1 MKLTNSKIATS
12 KKFRGIILLGTIA
25 AAAATVA
32 CSRKS
37 EPKNT
42 QSTYGSVQPAATVK
56 QASLS
61 VTTPSY
67 SQPKSVETKP
77 VEKVQHPKS
86 GVMSYKSRNYGVQF
100 EYPWQYSYVSAKSI
114 ATNEELQPKSDGHE
128 GQITLARIDLPKGFY
143 PDTDFERGYFTLGL
157 NPEIEEHDCKSV
169 LGTGKDVK
177 TEKVNDTEFSWVE
190 SDEGGKGTA
199 SKVRT
204 YVAYANDSCYEIELG
219 VLTNNADG
227 LSREVNA
234 DQVMGRLEGMLK
246 SVKIAQPGQKVQPEV
261 QVSENGK

>member
-1 MKLTNSKIATS
+1 
-12 KKFRGIILLGTIA
+12 
-25 AAAATVA
+25 
-32 CSRKS
+32 
-37 EPKNT
+37 
-42 QSTYGSVQPAATVK
+42 
-56 QASLS
+56 
-61 VTTPSY
+61 
-67 SQPKSVETKP
+67 
-77 VEKVQHPKS
+77 
-86 GVMSYKSRNYGVQF
+86 VMSYKSRNYGVQF
-100 EYPWQYSYVSAKSI
+100 EYPWRYSYVSAKSI

-157 NPEIEEHDCKSV
+157 NPEIEEQDCKSV

-234 DQVMGRLEGMLK
+234 DQVMARLEGMLK
-246 SVKIAQPGQKVQPEV
+246 SMKIAQPGQKVQPEV